1 MSFDMNSKNLVP
13 GTTLGCRADA
23 PEQCISSAPDEQSN
37 LELDGLKPAA
47 IVSSLVQKPS
57 ASQPFVAKMMMPD
70 ENDRYKKGKNSAL
83 DKRYSLYKK
92 KNIFAGNAVDNAL
105 SDEEGDLLVK
115 LWCKERSTPWMM
127 YTQ

>member
-13 GTTLGCRADA
+13 GTTHWCRADA

-70 ENDRYKKGKNSAL
+70 ENDRYKK
-83 DKRYSLYKK
+83 R
-92 KNIFAGNAVDNAL
+92 
-105 SDEEGDLLVK
+105 
-115 LWCKERSTPWMM
+115 
-127 YTQ
+127 